1 MIIWNENMELYDDER
16 AEFEIDEQDDDFA
29 ISLPL
34 FELNRIIL
42 EDKNYDTFKI
52 STDTCEKQI

>member
-1 MIIWNENMELYDDER
+1 MIIWNENMELYEQEK
-16 AEFEIDEQDDDFA
+16 AEFEIDEQDDDDFA

-42 EDKNYDTFKI
+42 EDKYDTFEI
-52 STDTCEKQI
+52 SSDASQEPL